1 MAPIKQQRDNRC
13 QEFPARQLWRVTSNN
28 GATSGAL
35 DPGNDCRFGH
45 SGSPASKGVA
55 RQTGLRGTSW
65 GQVTSGFGRCGL
77 STLFRGVSSVSRNAD
92 LLRPARRIGRVS
104 RHPNLR
110 VVGSKSPRVRRCE
123 FQEGVA
129 TGEVST
135 LASHGITPVEH
146 DDDNEHRPG
155 INELRYVIR
164 NNGDALSAGVP
175 KFFMSV
181 ARHYRHQ
188 A

>member
-1 MAPIKQQRDNRC
+1 MLRIFCKQRLCSTNWIER
-13 QEFPARQLWRVTSNN
+13 RLM
-28 GATSGAL
+28 G
-35 DPGNDCRFGH
+35 
-45 SGSPASKGVA
+45 K
-55 RQTGLRGTSW
+55 
-65 GQVTSGFGRCGL
+65 VTSGLGILRTFQTVPGR
-77 STLFRGVSSVSRNAD
+77 SSVSRNAD
-92 LLRPARRIGRVS
+92 LLRTARRIGRVS

-110 VVGSKSPRVRRCE
+110 VVGPKSPRVRRCE

-129 TGEVST
+129 DRRGLQ

-164 NNGDALSAGVP
+164 NNGDALSAGAP